1 MQAIILAGGYGTR
14 ISEETDKRPK
24 PMVKIG
30 PRPIIWHIMKIY
42 STYGISDFVICCG
55 YMGDVIK
62 DYFLNYYERTNDIT
76 IDMSNDSLEVT
87 KTNIEPW
94 RITLADTGQDTMT
107 GGRLKRIENHLTGD
121 QFLMT
126 YGDGLADIDINALIR
141 SHNSSGMLATV
152 TAVRPHSRYGV
163 LDISP
168 EGRVESFTEK
178 PKEEENWISGGY
190 FLLNRKV
197 LSYVEDDTTTW
208 ERGPMERLAKEGQ
221 LNAYKHNGFWHPMD
235 TLRDKLSLEAMWES
249 QKAPWKK
256 WT

>member
-42 STYGISDFVICCG
+42 SAYGISDFVICCG

-62 DYFLNYYERTNDIT
+62 DYFLNYYERTNDII

-126 YGDGLADIDINALIR
+126 YGDGLADIDISALIR
-141 SHNSSGMLATV
+141 SL
-152 TAVRPHSRYGV
+152 TAVACWQPLQP
-163 LDISP
+163 LDH
-168 EGRVESFTEK
+168 TA
-178 PKEEENWISGGY
+178 
-190 FLLNRKV
+190 
-197 LSYVEDDTTTW
+197 D
-208 ERGPMERLAKEGQ
+208 MECL
-221 LNAYKHNGFWHPMD
+221 
-235 TLRDKLSLEAMWES
+235 T
-249 QKAPWKK
+249 
-256 WT
+256 